1 MRLDHIAYRVK
12 DRNKA
17 ADFFCETMFYRLDS
31 AIPEGF
37 DIQFEDGT
45 NAKCLV
51 LVPIERVDRNLNF
64 KEYVNFTPWKSAE
77 YHMAPEIFV
86 SDGSDSSIVANWVE
100 KNGPGIHHIA
110 YETINVLEMMKHWQ
124 SRGIEFASKKPLVCE
139 DLIQVFTKPH
149 PITGII
155 YELIQ
160 RKSFG
165 FCKDNVKNLMTST
178 KEF

>member
-12 DRNKA
+12 DRNEA
-17 ADFFCETMFYRLDS
+17 AKFFCETMFYRLDPE
-31 AIPEGF
+31 IPHGF

-45 NAKCLV
+45 SAKCLV
-51 LVPIERVDRNLNF
+51 LVPSERSNKQLNM
-64 KEYVNFTPWKSAE
+64 KEYVRFDQLRSAE

-86 SDGSDSSIVANWVE
+86 SDGSNSSIVANWV
-100 KNGPGIHHIA
+100 KNHGPGIHHIA
-110 YETINVLEMMKHWQ
+110 YETVNVEEMMKHWKAE
-124 SRGIEFASKKPLVCE
+124 GVEFASDKPLICE
-139 DLIQVFTKPH
+139 DLIQIFTRPH

-160 RKSFG
+160 RQTFG
-165 FCKDNVKNLMTST
+165 FCKSNVKQLMKST

>member
-1 MRLDHIAYRVK
+1 MRLDHVAYRVR

-17 ADFFCETMFYRLDS
+17 AKFFCETMFYRLDS
-31 AIPEGF
+31 ELPHGF

-51 LVPIERVDRNLNF
+51 LVPLERVDKQLNM
-64 KEYVNFTPWKSAE
+64 KEYVKYSPMRAAE

-86 SDGSDSSIVANWVE
+86 SDGTDSSIVANWVA

-110 YETINVLEMMKHWQ
+110 YETINVEEMMKHWQ
-124 SRGIEFASKKPLVCE
+124 SQGVEFASKKPLVCD

-149 PITGII
+149 PITGVI

-160 RKSFG
+160 RKTFG
-165 FCKDNVKNLMTST
+165 FCKDNVKNLMKST
-178 KEF
+178 KGY